1 MSLVSCTTADCENP
15 TATYLCRQCVSDLQA
30 NLDKLEDY
38 LPDLDVTIARLDNV
52 RPQGGGGGSKS
63 TGSAAPA
70 NLDAVQMKINLLM
83 ALQHDAEQYAL
94 MQDAGQQAWMI
105 SEWERTTEL
114 LLSGPAAVVVD
125 DEANR
130 EKLRQVKQEPMPG
143 KALIDW
149 LKEKARIIVTHKDLD
164 NWVERGKVRV
174 RGFHSSGKRGRP
186 ERTFDPIEVLEA
198 RHATRREKF
207 DRITPM

>member
-1 MSLVSCTTADCENP
+1 LSLIECTTPKCGNQ
-15 TATYLCRQCVSDLQA
+15 TATYLCHQCVSDLQA
-30 NLDKLEDY
+30 NLDKLAIY

-52 RPQGGGGGSKS
+52 RPQGGGGTKS

-94 MQDAGQQAWMI
+94 MPDAGQQAWLI
-105 SEWERTTEL
+105 AEWERTTEL
-114 LLSGPAAVVVD
+114 LLSGPVAVVVD
-125 DEANR
+125 DKANLQR
-130 EKLRQVKQEPMPG
+130 LQDIQRDPMPG
-143 KALIDW
+143 KAIIEW
-149 LKEKARIIVTHKDLD
+149 LKDKARIIVTHKDLN
-164 NWVERGKVRV
+164 NWVERGKLRV
-174 RGFHSSGKRGRP
+174 HGFQSNGKRGRP

-198 RHATRREKF
+198 RHATRREF